1 MPMDTYTYL
10 LISLLLFVPWLT
22 IYSYGKGLRKKML
35 KVSIMG
41 GLAGFIAEYWYFKDY
56 WHPPTLM
63 GQSIIS
69 IEDFLFGFTIMGIAV
84 SVYEF
89 VFSIKKQSVYK
100 NRRKLFGRMFL
111 VGVLSLMLFNIV
123 LGINSIIVS
132 CAVFAAFTI
141 FILFLRPDLLLQ
153 AVTSGVL
160 TVAIVL
166 PVYALLFNVINPA
179 YWDSYWFLARTKLGV
194 TVLGNIPVTELSWY
208 FTLGSFA
215 GAAHSFAS
223 GRGQVKA
230 AQSASDLHV
239 TLLPLDIIYEDI
251 SITEQH
257 L

>member
-10 LISLLLFVPWLT
+10 LISLLLFLPWLT
-22 IYSYGKGLRKKML
+22 IYSLGKGLRKKML
-35 KVSIMG
+35 KVSVIG

-84 SVYEF
+84 SIYEF
-89 VFSIKKQSVYK
+89 AFSIKKEPLYK
-100 NRRKLFGRMFL
+100 NRRRLFGHMFL
-111 VGVLSLMLFNIV
+111 VGILCLTLFNVV

-132 CAVFAAFTI
+132 CAVFVTFTI
-141 FILFLRPDLLLQ
+141 FILFLRHDLVLQ
-153 AVTSGVL
+153 AIASGVL
-160 TVAIVL
+160 TVVVVL
-166 PVYALLFNVINPA
+166 PIYALLFNVINPD

-223 GRGQVKA
+223 GRGRVKVQLSISDVQVPIL
-230 AQSASDLHV
+230 Q
-239 TLLPLDIIYEDI
+239 LDIIYDDI
-251 SITEQH
+251 SITE
-257 L
+257 